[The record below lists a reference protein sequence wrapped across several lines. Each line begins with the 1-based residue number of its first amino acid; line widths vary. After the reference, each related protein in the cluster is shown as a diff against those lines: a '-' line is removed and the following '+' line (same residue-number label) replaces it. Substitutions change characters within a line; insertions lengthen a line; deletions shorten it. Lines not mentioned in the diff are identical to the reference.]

1 MTTDIFIRT
10 CAKDLQWLQLAL
22 RSIKE
27 RVTGYRNIVITCP
40 APVAIRI
47 SRATGLNVFGV
58 NPFHDDYVGQ
68 MHTKLKATDYS
79 DAMATRLETEK
90 ALVPALWQLELANVL
105 KTACTKGR
113 LTQAQ
118 ARQILDALNQLPIE
132 VDTAAPPG
140 QRQLFELAMRYN
152 LSSYDAA
159 YLELAMRH
167 GLPLATQDEQL
178 KLAATAAG
186 VDVVQP
192 SS

>member
-1 MTTDIFIRT
+1 MAFVLDN
-10 CAKDLQWLQLAL
+10 
-22 RSIKE
+22 SV
-27 RVTGYRNIVITCP
+27 VTGWYLPN
-40 APVAIRI
+40 
-47 SRATGLNVFGV
+47 
-58 NPFHDDYVGQ
+58 Q
-68 MHTKLKATDYS
+68 ATDYS

-140 QRQLFELAMRYN
+140 QRQWCELARRYN